1 MGCVGSTGPPR
12 RARSQETCALRNR
25 RSPRLVAVTARGNA
39 LETLDTRHPC
49 NYGSTLMAR
58 DTTMTSVRSEIVL
71 SSIINI
77 LARRVS
83 GKTSVGLNAV
93 AVL

>member
-1 MGCVGSTGPPR
+1 
-12 RARSQETCALRNR
+12 
-25 RSPRLVAVTARGNA
+25 
-39 LETLDTRHPC
+39 
-49 NYGSTLMAR
+49 MAR
-58 DTTMTSVRSEIVL
+58 DTMMPSVKSEMVL

-93 AVL
+93 AVLYPRKR

>member
-1 MGCVGSTGPPR
+1 
-12 RARSQETCALRNR
+12 
-25 RSPRLVAVTARGNA
+25 
-39 LETLDTRHPC
+39 
-49 NYGSTLMAR
+49 MAR

-77 LARRVS
+77 LARRV